1 MRQSQNM
8 VVLVIVIVL
17 VALLAVIAL
26 WQFNKLRTL
35 NVNVDEGFAQIEVQL
50 TRRSELIPNLVETVK
65 GYAKHEKSVLEAVTN
80 ARANIEQADGVGAT
94 ALADATLTG
103 ALNNLMVVAE
113 NYPDLKASTNFL
125 QLQEE
130 LTTTENKIAFARQ
143 YYNESVRALNTAIV
157 TFPSMLFVGMAGVS
171 KQEFYEVPDVSQRVA
186 PDVGF
191 N

>member
-1 MRQSQNM
+1 M
-8 VVLVIVIVL
+8 VALIVVIVL
-17 VALLAVIAL
+17 VVLLAVIAL

-35 NVNVDEGFAQIEVQL
+35 NVSVDEGYAQIEVQL
-50 TRRSELIPNLVETVK
+50 TRRSDLIPNLVETVK

-80 ARANIEQADGVGAT
+80 ARANIQQAEGVGAT

-171 KQEFYEVPDVSQRVA
+171 KQEFYEVPDASQRMA
-186 PDVGF
+186 PEVGF